1 MTVSFE
7 VTVGSAQLMLVDR
20 EHGTTAK
27 TIRYVVTV
35 SIPFCHVGIPMFPF
49 IHVMFHIFLFAC
61 VLSPKLSFC
70 VSYYHSSI
78 LPFPHLP
85 YPHSQSSI
93 LPFHSLEYPNSSK
106 ETLEADQHSKVVMK
120 FTLLNRDTR
129 KSVRVH
135 QVRLS

>member
-1 MTVSFE
+1 MQVQVTVSFE

-27 TIRYVVTV
+27 TIRYIVAV
-35 SIPFCHVGIPMFPF
+35 SILFCHVGIPMFPF

-61 VLSPKLSFC
+61 VLSPRLSFC

-78 LPFPHLP
+78 LPFPIFHTP
-85 YPHSQSSI
+85 I

-106 ETLEADQHSKVVMK
+106 DTLEADQHSKVVMK